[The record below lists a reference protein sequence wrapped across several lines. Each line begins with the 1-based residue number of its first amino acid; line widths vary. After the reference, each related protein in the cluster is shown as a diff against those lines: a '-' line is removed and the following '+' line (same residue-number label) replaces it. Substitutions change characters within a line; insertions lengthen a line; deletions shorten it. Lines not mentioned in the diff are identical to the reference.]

1 MPDLV
6 PNVVARLQAKDA
18 IEGTI
23 VASFDRR
30 VLDAVGKLEPRLRR
44 ALLIYTS
51 IGEPDRR
58 GYDILSIRA
67 SAITPEQVVRAHRL
81 GYEVH
86 AWTVNDRREMSR
98 LIDMGVDVI
107 VTDLPAELRSLLA
120 ERAALR
126 PDERLVVKL
135 RSWLRF

>member
-1 MPDLV
+1 MYS
-6 PNVVARLQAKDA
+6 
-18 IEGTI
+18 T
-23 VASFDRR
+23 
-30 VLDAVGKLEPRLRR
+30 
-44 ALLIYTS
+44 

-58 GYDILSIRA
+58 DYDILSIRA
-67 SAITPEQVVRAHRL
+67 SALTPEQVVRAHRL

-107 VTDLPAELRSLLA
+107 ITDLPGELRSLLA